1 MKRQNKT
8 SRSLLSFLMIMAIA
22 LLASCSGNTPESP
35 AKADTKPE
43 TETVRLAVFQQTAT
57 ATTPVIG
64 KETLLYSAN
73 QQRKTFNTLLSNP
86 HSIVT
91 FE

>member
-43 TETVRLAVFQQTAT
+43 TETVRLAVFPSKSNTFLWRQT
-57 ATTPVIG
+57 PKCSRG
-64 KETLLYSAN
+64 
-73 QQRKTFNTLLSNP
+73 
-86 HSIVT
+86 
-91 FE
+91 